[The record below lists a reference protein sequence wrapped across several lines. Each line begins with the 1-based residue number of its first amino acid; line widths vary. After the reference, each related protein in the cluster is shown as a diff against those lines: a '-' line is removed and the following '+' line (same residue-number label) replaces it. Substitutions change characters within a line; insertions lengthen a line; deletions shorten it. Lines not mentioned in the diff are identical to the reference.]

1 MSDVRGECRAHGQL
15 GAVHMSLGNYNHATK
30 CYSEQLERAREVG
43 EAAVEAQAHG
53 NLGIA
58 RLNMGHYEDAI
69 GYLEQQLATLEPLC
83 TPTALLDKVM
93 QIASI
98 QLSFLSKRFN
108 LLRVEPSVIS
118 ETVTRH

>member
-15 GAVHMSLGNYNHATK
+15 GAVHMSLGSYTHATK

-43 EAAVEAQAHG
+43 EASLEAQAHG

-83 TPTALLDKVM
+83 SPTALLDKVRKFA
-93 QIASI
+93 IKI
-98 QLSFLSKRFN
+98 SKIIIS
-108 LLRVEPSVIS
+108 RVIVGSRPW
-118 ETVTRH
+118 